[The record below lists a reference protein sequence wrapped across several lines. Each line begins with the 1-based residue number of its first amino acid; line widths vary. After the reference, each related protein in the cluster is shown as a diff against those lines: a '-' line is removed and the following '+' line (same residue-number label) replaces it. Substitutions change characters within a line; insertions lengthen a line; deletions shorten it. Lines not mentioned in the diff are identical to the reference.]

1 MKSIFSV
8 FAVLALMLALATAAY
23 AGPEASSAIDGYVD
37 QAGAVQNNV
46 DSGTVSGVDDGGS
59 LPFTGLDLALL
70 AGAGGLLGAAGFGMR
85 RLTRAPHSV

>member
-1 MKSIFSV
+1 MKTIFSL
-8 FAVLALMLALATAAY
+8 FAVLALTLALATTSY
-23 AGPEASSAIDGYVD
+23 AQSAIEGYSD

-59 LPFTGLDLALL
+59 LPFTGLDLVLL

-85 RLTRAPHSV
+85 RLTRGPSSA

>member
-1 MKSIFSV
+1 MKTIVSII
-8 FAVLALMLALATAAY
+8 AALALMLALAATSY
-23 AGPEASSAIDGYVD
+23 AEPAIDGYSD

-46 DSGTVSGVDDGGS
+46 DSGTVSGVDYGGS